1 MMVNITEESSYNSLR
16 KSIDDL
22 DKRIDDLESFKDGL
36 EGEREEKEHKM
47 INIFYELDIIDDKQD
62 KMKAINNA
70 FGSLQRTKRDIRL
83 IDKKLSKV
91 KNLRVSY
98 VKRFRSVEEWIN
110 DLKIFIKIA
119 DVYKVREI
127 MRHRGMP
134 KTVKKEDICEEIRC
148 LFQESEHNEI
158 RNFFEDFERDYYRK
172 YNDYSTK
179 KCNNYFG
186 KDYFQKTDIID
197 RTSGY
202 GEQFQIEF
210 KIDYGDD
217 VKSIFILFHPDEVD
231 DHLSDFLSESY
242 SRDEMIKLI
251 NQPKTNTSLDIIVSE
266 IKNHPQF
273 RDIIREAERVKYYEE
288 ETNHEQ

>member
-16 KSIDDL
+16 KSIDDI
-22 DKRIDDLESFKDGL
+22 DRRIDDLRNFKYGL
-36 EGEREEKEHKM
+36 EEEREEKEHKM
-47 INIFYELDIIDDKQD
+47 INIFYELDIIDNKQD

-91 KNLRVSY
+91 KNLRVHY
-98 VKRFRSVEEWIN
+98 VKRFKSVEEWLN
-110 DLKIFIKIA
+110 DLKIFIKIG
-119 DVYKVREI
+119 DVDKVREI

-134 KTVKKEDICEEIRC
+134 KTVKKEGICKEIRC

-172 YNDYSTK
+172 YNDYTPK
-179 KCNNYFG
+179 KYN
-186 KDYFQKTDIID
+186 DYFQKTDIID

-210 KIDYGDD
+210 KINYGDD

-231 DHLSDFLSESY
+231 DELSDFLSESY

-251 NQPKTNTSLDIIVSE
+251 NQPKTNTSLDIIISE

-273 RDIIREAERVKYYEE
+273 RDIVREAERVKYYEE
-288 ETNHEQ
+288 KSNHEQ